1 MKNNFFVPL
10 NHWREYLARF
20 QHSATTQGFVEFL
33 ALATHRRDA
42 IPAFQLAPLQF
53 FALINDLFSAY
64 LLACVQTPPEETT
77 AALEEI
83 DQATQH
89 IQYDETPPAQVTAEV
104 RALYPSI
111 TTNHRSSMMR
121 LSPLLRGVFARY
133 TQGQYDLNHSVD
145 ALFKESCGL
154 SLADQDDASLS
165 LMMEAGA
172 LMLRGGAMWRGWQDE
187 GSPTFQKRAIDLYAV
202 FEIREAILPLQAIE
216 AERLRADALAVSLQ
230 PQGRDNAESRPP
242 KRNKKSDR
250 AARDEIQR
258 LVELTQ
264 RDEPLSD
271 AEIQRMGL
279 AYTAH
284 VEQAKE
290 ILFNISP
297 LPEDIAQVVQI
308 IAVQALGILRCTDPE
323 VISSLITYVVDAFAD
338 EADDQLPNLDD
349 DIDFDGVEFKL
360 LGKAVQALQRIGPP
374 ALPICMTFMRNSFHR
389 LARFEIARAVG
400 VVGRGSDEI
409 FDYLREQFENAD
421 VELGKTRWA
430 MPLALLHDD
439 RAIPLLAQGL
449 EATRDEAEEIMRE
462 MEAIEY
468 LDALDELSAIISL
481 TSPPPD
487 DHKTAFTPV
496 EVRGYGLIDDAAP
509 VDWVPPAERVEDDDD
524 FEEDDF
530 DEDFEVADDNDLFN
544 DKAASP
550 FVTLTPR
557 APASLPMA
565 TRMEPSSFP
574 KAGRNDP
581 CPCGSGKKYKHCHGK
596 SA

>member
-1 MKNNFFVPL
+1 
-10 NHWREYLARF
+10 
-20 QHSATTQGFVEFL
+20 
-33 ALATHRRDA
+33 
-42 IPAFQLAPLQF
+42 
-53 FALINDLFSAY
+53 
-64 LLACVQTPPEETT
+64 
-77 AALEEI
+77 
-83 DQATQH
+83 
-89 IQYDETPPAQVTAEV
+89 
-104 RALYPSI
+104 
-111 TTNHRSSMMR
+111 MMR

-216 AERLRADALAVSLQ
+216 AERLRADALATSLQ
-230 PQGRDNAESRPP
+230 PQDRGKADSRPP
-242 KRNKKSDR
+242 KRNKKSDK

-258 LVELTQ
+258 MVELTQ

-271 AEIQRMGL
+271 AEIQRMGH
-279 AYTAH
+279 AYAAH
-284 VEQAKE
+284 IEQAKG

-338 EADDQLPNLDD
+338 EDDDQLPNVDKHSA
-349 DIDFDGVEFKL
+349 FDGMEFKL
-360 LGKAVQALQRIGPP
+360 LGNAVQALQRIGPP
-374 ALPICMTFMRNSFHR
+374 ALPVCMTFMRNSFHR
-389 LARFEIARAVG
+389 LARFEIAQVLG
-400 VVGRGSDEI
+400 VAGRGSDEV
-409 FDYLREQFENAD
+409 FEYLREQFESTD

-430 MPLALLHDD
+430 LPLALLHDD
-439 RAIPLLAQGL
+439 RAIPWLAQAL
-449 EATRDEAEEIMRE
+449 EATRNEADENVRE
-462 MEAIEY
+462 LDAIDY

-487 DHKTAFTPV
+487 DSQTTFTHLD
-496 EVRGYGLIDDAAP
+496 VRGYGLIDDAAP

-524 FEEDDF
+524 FEEDGF
-530 DEDFEVADDNDLFN
+530 EKDFEVANDDDLFD
-544 DKAASP
+544 DKVVLP

-596 SA
+596 AV